1 MLDLSRDVHFW
12 VPRRTA
18 LSDQQQFGVKS
29 VLFDGITY
37 DDTVGFNFQLQG
49 FTVRYRV
56 ASDTL
61 KR

>member
-1 MLDLSRDVHFW
+1 VHFW

-18 LSDQQQFGVKS
+18 LSDQQQLGLRSFILTEVGPNDA
-29 VLFDGITY
+29 F
-37 DDTVGFNFQLQG
+37 GFNFQLQG
-49 FTVRYRV
+49 FTVRYRN